1 MRYISG
7 IEINKV
13 RYIYLYLQTIAMMVI
28 YHSDLYVLKDQIYIL
43 VNIQC
48 NESRDIINLT
58 IIIRSG
64 PAVTWLRHTIMSP
77 DTVRSVLQHSA
88 TPPPCVLVS
97 GISGHLHTQGGDG
110 GVAECRETLRNM
122 SCDMSCDTV
131 LARPGCRHPVLSVGQ
146 QQVKNKTWKLKA
158 RAM

>member
-7 IEINKV
+7 IENNKV
-13 RYIYLYLQTIAMMVI
+13 RYVYLYLHTIAMMVI
-28 YHSDLYVLKDQIYIL
+28 YHSDLYVLKDQIHIL

-58 IIIRSG
+58 IILQCG

-88 TPPPCVLVS
+88 TPPRVCWCQVYLVTCTHRGVTGVLRSVARHS
-97 GISGHLHTQGGDG
+97 GTCHVTCHVTQFWPALAADIPF
-110 GVAECRETLRNM
+110 
-122 SCDMSCDTV
+122 SV
-131 LARPGCRHPVLSVGQ
+131 LDNNR
-146 QQVKNKTWKLKA
+146 
-158 RAM
+158 